1 MRRGFPMVT
10 ASNLVIVKHM
20 MNGNT
25 IDDSK
30 KMVISDK
37 DSLQIVCAAGGLSEK
52 DFDIEWEKM
61 SLTGQISE
69 AKKILEQTLERLDRN
84 TDAILSRF
92 LRLSDSIDALVAQ
105 SAALVAQSAQKNDSI
120 ESFF

>member
-1 MRRGFPMVT
+1 MVT